1 VKPTTVT
8 SSDNS
13 LTAGHRVVADS
24 GATHFMSGIPLL
36 FESITEYN
44 QRDSDIPKVML
55 GDEST
60 FHPVKGYGCVNYTL
74 KGHRI
79 RHQALYIP
87 ALGKTSLLSV
97 KQHVQWKGN
106 YFHAESNSAVIA
118 FPNAT
123 IDFDV
128 KDEIESTIIP
138 SSQSHLPYTF
148 DEETATPCK
157 PTSSS

>member
-1 VKPTTVT
+1 
-8 SSDNS
+8 
-13 LTAGHRVVADS
+13 
-24 GATHFMSGIPLL
+24 MSGIPPL

-44 QRDSDIPKVML
+44 HMDSDIPKVML
-55 GDEST
+55 DDEST
-60 FHPVKGYGCVNYTL
+60 FHLVKGYEYINYTL

-118 FPNAT
+118 FPNST
-123 IDFDV
+123 IDLMSRM
-128 KDEIESTIIP
+128 KLN
-138 SSQSHLPYTF
+138 Q
-148 DEETATPCK
+148 
-157 PTSSS
+157 